1 MKLNNFW
8 QRLFTGIGFVGIIT
22 TAVVWSPTGLTCMAL
37 FLIIN
42 IFCLFEFYALFGL
55 NKLFNYSGLA
65 VGSLIYISVSLYAAG
80 MIPPGIILIFVPVLF
95 LLFIPIIFDHSPD
108 LFRQIGL
115 VFFGFIYISVPLG
128 LFIFSGFM
136 SEDSYYSFHFIL
148 AALILTWVNDTM
160 AYVSGSL
167 LGKHKFYETLSPKKT
182 WEGVIGGFI
191 FTLLFSFVF
200 YRFFPDIAWIHW
212 FFIAMIVSVFAIIG
226 DLFES
231 RIKRG
236 LNIKDSGTFFPG
248 HGGFL
253 DRFDALLFVIPFIFL
268 YLFFIIY

>member
-22 TAVVWSPTGLTCMAL
+22 ASVVWSPLTCMAL

-42 IFCLFEFYALFGL
+42 IFCLFEFYTLFGL
-55 NKLFNYSGLA
+55 NKLFSYSGMA
-65 VGSLIYISVSLYAAG
+65 YGSFIFIFVSLYAAG
-80 MIPPGIILIFVPVLF
+80 ILPPGIILILIPVLF
-95 LLFIPIIFDHSPD
+95 LLFIPIIFDHNPD
-108 LFRQIGL
+108 LFRQFGL
-115 VFFGFIYISVPLG
+115 MLLGLLYISIPLS
-128 LFIFSGFM
+128 LFVFSAFL
-136 SEDSYYSFHFIL
+136 SEQYLYNFHFIL

-167 LGKHKFYETLSPKKT
+167 FGKHKFYEKLSPKKT
-182 WEGVIGGFI
+182 WEGVAGGFI
-191 FTLLFSFVF
+191 FTVLFSFVF
-200 YRFFPDIAWIHW
+200 YRFFPDVEWIHW
-212 FFIAMIVSVFAIIG
+212 FFIAMIVSVFAFIG

-236 LNIKDSGTFFPG
+236 LNIKDSGNFFPG

-253 DRFDALLFVIPFIFL
+253 DRFDALLFVIPFNVL
-268 YLFFIIY
+268 YIFFIIY

>member
-1 MKLNNFW
+1 MKLSNFW
-8 QRLFTGIGFVGIIT
+8 QRLLTGIGFVGIISFS
-22 TAVVWSPTGLTCMAL
+22 VVWSPLSCMSL

-42 IFCLFEFYALFGL
+42 IFCLAEFFTLNKL
-55 NKLFNYSGLA
+55 NKLFLYSGLT
-65 VGSLIYISVSLYAAG
+65 VGSLIYILFSFVAAG
-80 MIPPGIILIFVPVLF
+80 KLLPEVLFILFPVVF
-95 LLFIPIIFDHSPD
+95 LLFIPIIFNHDPD
-108 LFRQIGL
+108 IFRQIGL
-115 VFFGFIYISVPLG
+115 LLFGVIYISIPLA

-136 SEDSYYSFHFIL
+136 SIEYHYSFHFLL

-167 LGKHKFYETLSPKKT
+167 FGKHKFYEKLSPKKT
-182 WEGVIGGFI
+182 WEGVAGGFI

-200 YRFFPDIAWIHW
+200 SYFFKEISWTHW
-212 FFIAMIVSVFAIIG
+212 FFMSMIVSVFAFIG

-231 RIKRG
+231 RIKRS

-253 DRFDALLFVIPFIFL
+253 DRFDALLFVVPFYFL
-268 YLFFIIY
+268 YIYFIIY